1 MVSAGQS
8 AFSHFSIELKDVDR
22 EFRATKSEGGKT
34 QISDSV
40 QALSRV
46 SLRIQQ
52 GEFVFLTGQSGAGKS
67 TLLKIVLG
75 LDTPT
80 AGEVFTLGQ
89 AVHKLSE
96 SERRALRRQIGIVY
110 QDYKLLN
117 SLNVRENIEV
127 PLTLQNIPVKE
138 RNRRVDEILETI
150 QLQSHA
156 NHNVQ
161 TLSGGEKQRV
171 ALARALVICPSLI
184 IADEPTGNLD
194 PQTARS
200 IVRLLREIKGKGTTV
215 LLATHDMGLVRDF
228 GGRVLELISGTLPT
242 NKNHKAYKVP
252 RFWSGAEV

>member
-22 EFRATKSEGGKT
+22 EFKVAKAENGKDT
-34 QISDSV
+34 NESV

-96 SERRALRRQIGIVY
+96 SQRRTLRREVGIVY
-110 QDYKLLN
+110 QDYKLLP

-127 PLTLQNIPVKE
+127 PLSLQNIASKE
-138 RNRRVDEILETI
+138 KNRRVDEILETI
-150 QLQSHA
+150 QLQNHA
-156 NHNVQ
+156 RHNVQ

-171 ALARALVICPSLI
+171 ALARALVTCPSLI

-228 GGRVLELISGTLPT
+228 GGRVLELISGSLPV

-252 RFWSGAEV
+252 RFWSGAEL